1 MMVAERRSTDV
12 RNTALVRLIAKPA
25 FLAGLLSDRS
35 LTKKAYLN
43 ALASALEY
51 GARVL
56 VGFLVTPLLVAGL
69 GEYYFGTWQILNRL
83 VGYLSPAS
91 GRSSMALKWTLAQQQ
106 DSTDYDHKRR
116 YVGSTIA
123 VWLIFMPFVA
133 VLGGVLAWFAPYWL
147 RAPAQSFLY
156 VRAATGILVAN
167 LAMMSLSEMPQSV
180 LEGENLGYKRI
191 GLTVALVFVGGG
203 LTWLSLYVGLGIAG
217 VAMAALATSL
227 LTGLLFLRIVRVYV
241 PWFGVARPSFQATR
255 QFLGLSWWF
264 VGWNLVMN
272 LMVSMDVVVLGL
284 LKSVESVTGYS
295 LSKYAPEM
303 LISVV
308 AIMVFGSAPGLGGI
322 IGSGNLAK
330 AARIR
335 GELMALTWLIVTVL
349 GTTVLLCN
357 RAFVALWVGAQ
368 YYVGTE
374 AALLIVLM
382 VTQFVFIRNDANVID
397 LTLRLSRKV
406 LLGLLSVALSL
417 LAAAILVE
425 YLRLGIVGLCLGIV
439 AGRLLL
445 SLGYPLLV
453 GRSLDVRFSTQLRGA
468 LRPAFVTLA
477 LYSVAARTDRLW
489 SGHPG
494 IIGGG
499 WIGFALSVALTG
511 GLALLLAFYGG
522 LSREQRGNIVKRVR
536 MAVAG

>member
-1 MMVAERRSTDV
+1 MVAERRSTDV

-374 AALLIVLM
+374 ATLLIVLM